1 MEQSREVYETATNQL
16 GSFLEL
22 VSSRLTMNKS
32 GTGLELIGT
41 PLPPTSLS
49 QDKTAISSS
58 RRARSSSGARS
69 KRSESENR
77 RKSSLVTFSH
87 RNRYHVENPSLS
99 PGSISGTSSSPS
111 SEGDPRH
118 SRRSSDKLN
127 YSRDVGS
134 DISAG
139 DNVPTTDD
147 GAYNDISILSSCTCN
162 DETDTVQNPD
172 NTRKSS
178 KTRNTLK
185 RITSFMRKDK
195 SKNLSLVNTGTGP
208 ASLKYSR

>member
-1 MEQSREVYETATNQL
+1 M
-16 GSFLEL
+16 
-22 VSSRLTMNKS
+22 
-32 GTGLELIGT
+32 
-41 PLPPTSLS
+41 
-49 QDKTAISSS
+49 
-58 RRARSSSGARS
+58 RS
-69 KRSESENR
+69 KRSESESR

-118 SRRSSDKLN
+118 SRRRSTDKLN
-127 YSRDVGS
+127 YSRDAGR

-139 DNVPTTDD
+139 DNLPTTDD

-162 DETDTVQNPD
+162 DEADTVENQD
-172 NTRKSS
+172 NTRKES

-195 SKNLSLVNTGTGP
+195 SKNLSLVNKTGP
-208 ASLKYSR
+208 ESLKYSR